1 MSEGAQLL
9 THARPAGAGSE
20 LCAGIFFL
28 GVALCGLN
36 ACAPY
41 MRSIPDSR
49 AALQAEYPELVR
61 EAPWSGGELR
71 YVTLGEV
78 SSPPVVF
85 VHGSPGSWDVYAPFL
100 HDPRLSCYLRI
111 AYDRPGFGGSQPGR
125 EEPSL
130 ERQADALNGL
140 LDDLGVT
147 QPVRL
152 VGHSLGGA
160 VIARFA
166 MDHPERVAGL
176 VFVASSVDPSL
187 EKRLW
192 YQKIADRR
200 VFQPLIADDLLTS
213 NRELAPFGP
222 ELSKMLPLWPRIQ
235 VPVAIVHAHD
245 DGLVPFVNVAFLE
258 RHLPGVPLRE
268 TLLPSGGH
276 LILWSQRDL
285 VIDAIRWLD
294 QG

>member
-20 LCAGIFFL
+20 LCAGIFFW
-28 GVALCGLN
+28 GIAFCGLN

-41 MRSIPDSR
+41 MRTIPESR
-49 AALQAEYPELVR
+49 SALQAEHPDLVR
-61 EAPWSGGELR
+61 HAPWAGGELR
-71 YVTLGEV
+71 YVALGDA

-100 HDPRLSCYLRI
+100 HDPRLSSYLRI
-111 AYDRPGFGGSQPGR
+111 AYDRPGFGGTQPGQ

-130 ERQADALNGL
+130 QRQAEALEGL
-140 LDDLGVT
+140 LDDLGVH

-166 MDHPERVAGL
+166 MDHPERTAGL
-176 VFVASSVDPSL
+176 VFVASSVDPAL

-200 VFQPLIADDLLTS
+200 IFQPLIADDLLTS
-213 NRELAPFGP
+213 NRELRPFGP
-222 ELSKMLPLWPRIQ
+222 ELAQMLPLWPRIQ
-235 VPVAIVHAHD
+235 VPVAIVHARD

-258 RHLPGVPLRE
+258 EHLSGVRLRE
-268 TLLPSGGH
+268 TLLPKGGH
-276 LILWSQRDL
+276 LILWSQEDL
-285 VIDAIRWLD
+285 VVDAIRWLD